1 MLIMNHVFLKNIKN
15 NSCENNKENIFLYYL
30 YMNISPTTKKRIND
44 RERLVK
50 KHEREIEEQKI
61 IISDL
66 ENEIEKLEDD
76 MENEFDD
83 IYNSAK
89 YKRIWNDFKVN
100 KSIAKKRIYVDNY
113 KNPIMYINNRIQT
126 ANNLLKQATE
136 KRDKRIAEILNILP
150 KKTKTASLR
159 RQKSKS
165 RSGSPKGASG
175 SPKGASKKGGGRKRN
190 RKTKRKC

>member
-1 MLIMNHVFLKNIKN
+1 MNHVFLKNIKN

-113 KNPIMYINNRIQT
+113 KNPITYRNNKIET

-136 KRDKRIAEILNILP
+136 KRDKRIAEILDILP
-150 KKTKTASLR
+150 KKTKSANF
-159 RQKSKS
+159 RQIKSGSKS
-165 RSGSPKGASG
+165 PTKKKLS
-175 SPKGASKKGGGRKRN
+175 KGGKKKKR
-190 RKTKRKC
+190 RKTKNKKRKY